1 MIDNQFSEDD
11 LNEEVEDFDQPIIK
25 VIGVGGCGGNA
36 VNYMYNMG
44 VKNVSFVVCNTDKQ
58 DLRKSP
64 IPTKIQLGEKG
75 LGAGCKPEVGLQEAQ
90 KSIDEINAVLD
101 EHTEMV
107 FITAGMGGG
116 TGTGAAPLIAKTAK
130 DKGILTVAI
139 VTIPAL
145 FEGDEK
151 VNQALAGVEEMKK
164 NVDAILIINS
174 QKILDMYGDMF
185 LEDAYSKGDEI
196 LATAAKGIAEIITLS
211 GRMNIDMADVR
222 TVMTD
227 SGDAIMGAAKAN
239 GQDRAISAIQ
249 QALDSPLLVSTNLAG
264 AKNILLNITHSK
276 ECRITTNEVTIIRDY
291 LSKQIDGSTKII
303 WGVMQDDTLGD
314 NLGVTIV
321 ATGFD
326 FSKQRA
332 ASQTQQQP
340 SRSSVNA
347 SQHVSLNGEM
357 MGNGNRM
364 NGMNNQSYMNQQ
376 QDITFTSSRPQPQR
390 NDAMSQQR
398 QQGQQQDPYGFYY
411 QNGGA
416 QDNKLA
422 DNGFGRY
429 NAQQS
434 SQQMPRVSLDMDES
448 DMNMPSYQR
457 NSMQYD
463 TQLKPTHISVMD
475 MDEEN
480 DGVSNKRNGF
490 LYNNVD

>member
-1 MIDNQFSEDD
+1 MNENHFTEDE
-11 LNEEVEDFDQPIIK
+11 LNEEIEEQEQPIIK

-44 VKNVSFVVCNTDKQ
+44 VKNVNFVVCNTDKQ

-64 IPTKIQLGEKG
+64 VPTKIQLGEKG

-90 KSIDEINAVLD
+90 KSIEEINAILD
-101 EHTEMV
+101 DHTEMV

-130 DKGILTVAI
+130 EKGILTVAI

-151 VNQALAGVEEMKK
+151 VNQALMGVEEMKK

-185 LEDAYSKGDEI
+185 LDDAYAKGDEI

-249 QALDSPLLVSTNLAG
+249 QALDSPLLVSTNLSG

-303 WGVMQDDTLGD
+303 WGVMQDDSLGD

-326 FSKQRA
+326 FSKQRGN
-332 ASQTQQQP
+332 ASQPQRPAMST
-340 SRSSVNA
+340 
-347 SQHVSLNGEM
+347 QHVSLNGDR
-357 MGNGNRM
+357 NGGM
-364 NGMNNQSYMNQQ
+364 NGGMNGGYTSAQQNNNNIVFTISQTPQQRSGQMYQQPQQNPQANSQ
-376 QDITFTSSRPQPQR
+376 QDNYGLYYTKEEMNSGRMGRQGFDRPTE
-390 NDAMSQQR
+390 
-398 QQGQQQDPYGFYY
+398 
-411 QNGGA
+411 
-416 QDNKLA
+416 
-422 DNGFGRY
+422 
-429 NAQQS
+429 
-434 SQQMPRVSLDMDES
+434 QQMGQMPHVSLDMS
-448 DMNMPSYQR
+448 DSDLNMPSYQR
-457 NSMQYD
+457 GNSQYES
-463 TQLKPTHISVMD
+463 QHKNAHISVMY
-475 MDEEN
+475 MDDESN
-480 DGVSNKRNGF
+480 SVSNKRNGF
-490 LYNNVD
+490 LYDNVD

>member
-1 MIDNQFSEDD
+1 MNEKQFTEDE
-11 LNEEVEDFDQPIIK
+11 LNEEIEEQEQPIIK

-44 VKNVSFVVCNTDKQ
+44 VKNVNFVVCNTDKQ

-64 IPTKIQLGEKG
+64 VPTKIQLGEKG

-90 KSIDEINAVLD
+90 KSIEQINAILD
-101 EHTEMV
+101 DQTEMV

-130 DKGILTVAI
+130 EKGILTVAI

-151 VNQALAGVEEMKK
+151 VNQALMGVEEMKK

-185 LEDAYSKGDEI
+185 LDDAYAKGDEI

-239 GQDRAISAIQ
+239 GQDRAIAAIQ
-249 QALDSPLLVSTNLAG
+249 QALDSPLLVSTNLSG

-276 ECRITTNEVTIIRDY
+276 ERRITTNEVTIIRDY

-303 WGVMQDDTLGD
+303 WGVMQDDTLGE

-326 FSKQRA
+326 FSKQRGA
-332 ASQTQQQP
+332 APAQRP
-340 SRSSVNA
+340 SMSA
-347 SQHVSLNGEM
+347 PQHVSLDSGV
-357 MGNGNRM
+357 GASASASS
-364 NGMNNQSYMNQQ
+364 NNTQYSTNHQNNIVFTISQS
-376 QDITFTSSRPQPQR
+376 QPQR
-390 NDAMSQQR
+390 NAQPYQQSQPSQQ
-398 QQGQQQDPYGFYY
+398 QAPQQDPYGFYY
-411 QNGGA
+411 NSENPYGGRNDHA
-416 QDNKLA
+416 EGKQM
-422 DNGFGRY
+422 G
-429 NAQQS
+429 
-434 SQQMPRVSLDMDES
+434 QMPHVSLDMDDS
-448 DMNMPSYQR
+448 DFDMPSYQR
-457 NSMQYD
+457 SNPQYD
-463 TQLKPTHISVMD
+463 AQRRSSQISVMD
-475 MDEEN
+475 LDEEAL
-480 DGVSNKRNGF
+480 SKKKNGF
-490 LYNNVD
+490 LYDNVD

>member
-1 MIDNQFSEDD
+1 MIENQFTEDE
-11 LNEEVEDFDQPIIK
+11 LNEEIEEQEQPIIK

-44 VKNVSFVVCNTDKQ
+44 VKNVNFVVCNTDKQ

-64 IPTKIQLGEKG
+64 VPTKIQLGEKG

-90 KSIDEINAVLD
+90 KSIEEINAILD
-101 EHTEMV
+101 DHTEMV

-130 DKGILTVAI
+130 EKGILTVAI

-151 VNQALAGVEEMKK
+151 VNQALMGVEEMKK

-185 LEDAYSKGDEI
+185 LDDAYSKGDEI

-249 QALDSPLLVSTNLAG
+249 QALDSPLLVSTNLSG

-326 FSKQRA
+326 FSKQRG
-332 ASQTQQQP
+332 ASQSQRP
-340 SRSSVNA
+340 SA
-347 SQHVSLNGEM
+347 PQHVSLNGNVNSM
-357 MGNGNRM
+357 PNGHASVNQQ
-364 NGMNNQSYMNQQ
+364 NNIVFTVSPNQQ
-376 QDITFTSSRPQPQR
+376 QRSGQPFQQPQTSRPVEH
-390 NDAMSQQR
+390 
-398 QQGQQQDPYGFYY
+398 QQDPYGFYY
-411 QNGGA
+411 REERNE
-416 QDNKLA
+416 
-422 DNGFGRY
+422 GRNDRMGY
-429 NAQQS
+429 SRPSEKQME
-434 SQQMPRVSLDMDES
+434 QMPHVSLDMS
-448 DMNMPSYQR
+448 DNDMSTPSYQR
-457 NSMQYD
+457 GN
-463 TQLKPTHISVMD
+463 TQFDVQTKPSQISLMD

-480 DGVSNKRNGF
+480 NSISNKRNGF
-490 LYNNVD
+490 LYDNVD

>member
-1 MIDNQFSEDD
+1 MNENHFTEDE
-11 LNEEVEDFDQPIIK
+11 LNEEIEEQEQPIIK

-44 VKNVSFVVCNTDKQ
+44 VKNVNFVVCNTDKQ

-64 IPTKIQLGEKG
+64 VPTKIQLGEKG

-90 KSIDEINAVLD
+90 KSIEEINAILD
-101 EHTEMV
+101 DHTEMV

-130 DKGILTVAI
+130 EKGILTVAI

-151 VNQALAGVEEMKK
+151 VNQALMGVEEMKK

-185 LEDAYSKGDEI
+185 LDDAYAKGDEI

-249 QALDSPLLVSTNLAG
+249 QALDSPLLVSTNLSG

-303 WGVMQDDTLGD
+303 WGVMQDDSLGD

-326 FSKQRA
+326 FSKQRGGSA
-332 ASQTQQQP
+332 QQQRP
-340 SRSSVNA
+340 SVSA
-347 SQHVSLNGEM
+347 QHVSLNGER
-357 MGNGNRM
+357 NGNM
-364 NGMNNQSYMNQQ
+364 STGYTSAQQYDNNIS
-376 QDITFTSSRPQPQR
+376 FTISQTPQQR
-390 NDAMSQQR
+390 NGQFQHPQQNP
-398 QQGQQQDPYGFYY
+398 QSAPQQDPYGLYY
-411 QNGGA
+411 TKEEQYANRM
-416 QDNKLA
+416 
-422 DNGFGRY
+422 GRQGY
-429 NAQQS
+429 DRPTE
-434 SQQMPRVSLDMDES
+434 QQMGQMPHVSLDMSDS

-457 NSMQYD
+457 SNAQYE
-463 TQLKPTHISVMD
+463 TQHKNARISVMD
-475 MDEEN
+475 MDDDAN
-480 DGVSNKRNGF
+480 SVTNKRNGF
-490 LYNNVD
+490 LYDNVD

>member
-1 MIDNQFSEDD
+1 MIENQFTEDE
-11 LNEEVEDFDQPIIK
+11 LNEEVEEQEQPIIK

-64 IPTKIQLGEKG
+64 VPTKIQLGEKG

-90 KSIDEINAVLD
+90 KSIEQINAILD
-101 EHTEMV
+101 DHTEMV

-130 DKGILTVAI
+130 EKGILTVAI

-185 LEDAYSKGDEI
+185 LDDAYSKGDEI

-239 GQDRAISAIQ
+239 GQDRAIAAIQ
-249 QALDSPLLVSTNLAG
+249 QALDSPLLVSTNLSG

-303 WGVMQDDTLGD
+303 WGVMQDDSLGD

-326 FSKQRA
+326 FSKQRGSSPA
-332 ASQTQQQP
+332 PQP
-340 SRSSVNA
+340 QRVSMSA
-347 SQHVSLNGEM
+347 PQHVSLDG
-357 MGNGNRM
+357 GRSG
-364 NGMNNQSYMNQQ
+364 GMADRPQNNQQENVV
-376 QDITFTSSRPQPQR
+376 FTISQSQPQWGR
-390 NDAMSQQR
+390 
-398 QQGQQQDPYGFYY
+398 QGQPFQQSQPSHQVEHQPDPYGFYY
-411 QNGGA
+411 QTDGKNGERNDRA
-416 QDNKLA
+416 
-422 DNGFGRY
+422 GFDRPTE
-429 NAQQS
+429 QQLG
-434 SQQMPRVSLDMDES
+434 QMPHVSLDMNDN
-448 DMNMPSYQR
+448 DMSTPSYQR
-457 NSMQYD
+457 GNAQMESQGKSD
-463 TQLKPTHISVMD
+463 RISVLD
-475 MDEEN
+475 MDEGN
-480 DGVSNKRNGF
+480 DSLSNRKNGF

>member
-1 MIDNQFSEDD
+1 MNENHFTEDE
-11 LNEEVEDFDQPIIK
+11 LNEEIEEQEQPIIK

-44 VKNVSFVVCNTDKQ
+44 VKNVNFVVCNTDRQ

-64 IPTKIQLGEKG
+64 VPTKIQLGEKG

-90 KSIDEINAVLD
+90 KSIEEINAILD
-101 EHTEMV
+101 DHTEMV

-130 DKGILTVAI
+130 EKGILTVAI

-145 FEGDEK
+145 FEGNEK
-151 VNQALAGVEEMKK
+151 VNQALLGVEEMKK

-185 LEDAYSKGDEI
+185 LDDAYAKGDEI

-249 QALDSPLLVSTNLAG
+249 QALDSPLLVSTNLSG

-303 WGVMQDDTLGD
+303 WGVMQDDSLGD

-326 FSKQRA
+326 FSKQRGNS
-332 ASQTQQQP
+332 SQPQRP
-340 SRSSVNA
+340 AGSP
-347 SQHVSLNGEM
+347 QHVSLNGERNGSM
-357 MGNGNRM
+357 NGGSYNSAQQNNNNIVFTISQTSQQRGGQMFQQPQQNPQPASQQDNYGLYYTKEELNGNRM
-364 NGMNNQSYMNQQ
+364 DKRGYE
-376 QDITFTSSRPQPQR
+376 RPTE
-390 NDAMSQQR
+390 
-398 QQGQQQDPYGFYY
+398 
-411 QNGGA
+411 
-416 QDNKLA
+416 
-422 DNGFGRY
+422 
-429 NAQQS
+429 
-434 SQQMPRVSLDMDES
+434 QQMGQMPHVSLDMS
-448 DMNMPSYQR
+448 DSDLSMPSYQR
-457 NSMQYD
+457 GNSQYESRYKNS
-463 TQLKPTHISVMD
+463 QISVMD
-475 MDEEN
+475 MDDEN
-480 DGVSNKRNGF
+480 NSVSNKKNGF
-490 LYNNVD
+490 LYDNVD

>member
-1 MIDNQFSEDD
+1 MNENQFTEDE
-11 LNEEVEDFDQPIIK
+11 LNEEIEEQEQPIIK

-44 VKNVSFVVCNTDKQ
+44 VKNVNFVVCNTDKQ

-64 IPTKIQLGEKG
+64 VPTKIQLGEKG
-75 LGAGCKPEVGLQEAQ
+75 LGAGCIPEVGYQEAQ
-90 KSIDEINAVLD
+90 KSIEQINAILD
-101 EHTEMV
+101 DHTEMV

-130 DKGILTVAI
+130 EKGILTVAI

-239 GQDRAISAIQ
+239 GQDRAIAAIQ
-249 QALDSPLLVSTNLAG
+249 QALDSPLLVSTNLSG

-326 FSKQRA
+326 FSKQRGA
-332 ASQTQQQP
+332 NQAQRPMSTP
-340 SRSSVNA
+340 
-347 SQHVSLNGEM
+347 QHVSLDGGVGAGSNM
-357 MGNGNRM
+357 QRN
-364 NGMNNQSYMNQQ
+364 MNQPQ
-376 QDITFTSSRPQPQR
+376 QQQNNIVFTISQTQPQR
-390 NDAMSQQR
+390 NSQPYQQSQPSQQ
-398 QQGQQQDPYGFYY
+398 QAPQQDPYGFYY
-411 QNGGA
+411 KSENQYGGR
-416 QDNKLA
+416 NEHA
-422 DNGFGRY
+422 DGK
-429 NAQQS
+429 
-434 SQQMPRVSLDMDES
+434 QMGQMTHVSLDMDDS
-448 DMNMPSYQR
+448 DFDMPSYQR
-457 NSMQYD
+457 SNPQYD
-463 TQLKPTHISVMD
+463 VQRRSGQISVMD
-475 MDEEN
+475 LDEEN
-480 DGVSNKRNGF
+480 ALSKKKNGF
-490 LYNNVD
+490 LYDNVD

>member
-1 MIDNQFSEDD
+1 MYENQFTEDD
-11 LNEEVEDFDQPIIK
+11 LNATLEEQDQPIIK

-44 VKNVSFVVCNTDKQ
+44 VKNVNFVVCNTDKQ

-64 IPTKIQLGEKG
+64 VPVKIQLGEKG

-90 KSIDEINAVLD
+90 KSMDAINAILD
-101 EHTEMV
+101 DNTEMV

-130 DKGILTVAI
+130 EKGILTVAI

-185 LEDAYSKGDEI
+185 LDDAYSKGDEI
-196 LATAAKGIAEIITLS
+196 LATAAKGIAEIITLQ

-249 QALDSPLLVSTNLAG
+249 EALDSPLLVSTNLSG

-276 ECRITTNEVTIIRDY
+276 ECRITTNEVNIIRDY
-291 LSKQIDGSTKII
+291 LNKQIDGSTKII

-326 FSKQRA
+326 FSNQRSGA
-332 ASQTQQQP
+332 AQTQHVSMGNQP
-340 SRSSVNA
+340 
-347 SQHVSLNGEM
+347 SQHVSLDGERRSM
-357 MGNGNRM
+357 PR
-364 NGMNNQSYMNQQ
+364 QSDNYFSQ
-376 QDITFTSSRPQPQR
+376 PQPQR
-390 NDAMSQQR
+390 TEPMRPMQKSQP
-398 QQGQQQDPYGFYY
+398 QGQDSYGFYY
-411 QNGGA
+411 KNNSESA
-416 QDNKLA
+416 ANNSFYSNA
-422 DNGFGRY
+422 
-429 NAQQS
+429 NAQQQQTS
-434 SQQMPRVSLDMDES
+434 SMPHVSLDMDEN
-448 DMNMPSYQR
+448 DMSMPSYQR
-457 NSMQYD
+457 ANMQYD
-463 TQLKPTHISVMD
+463 TQVKPTHISVAEMD
-475 MDEEN
+475 DENE
-480 DGVSNKRNGF
+480 GVSRKKNDF
-490 LYNNVD
+490 LFNNVD